1 MLLLPPGSTILFGPL
16 DLTTQLLP
24 KQNALLLD
32 YTYKVYPGV
41 SVAGLVPYIFGA
53 PNLDG

>member
-1 MLLLPPGSTILFGPL
+1 MA
-16 DLTTQLLP
+16 QLLP

-32 YTYKVYPGV
+32 YTHRVYSEV

-53 PNLDG
+53 LVLGG